1 MKKAILQLWEESEK
15 DLGVIEGGC
24 SLHLSP
30 EGLSEFILSFYSNR
44 KEGDSIPPLYEK
56 TLGDLNKVLVSEAI
70 HNIIL
75 DRGFVRLGQNEL
87 NNLLELEE
95 IKPYDN

>member
-24 SLHLSP
+24 SLHLSQ
-30 EGLSEFILSFYSNR
+30 EGLREFITSFYSERSEDDN
-44 KEGDSIPPLYEK
+44 IPQLYEK
-56 TLGDLNKVLVSEAI
+56 TLGAPNKVIVSEAI
-70 HNIIL
+70 YNMVL
-75 DRGFVRLGQNEL
+75 ERGSVRLAQNEL
-87 NNLLELEE
+87 NNLLELGE